1 MCFTLYII
9 IKLNERWSKISIL
22 FLTII
27 AQVRISKWG
36 NWTSNNIPVFHG
48 SYVSNWRIDEV
59 PDEYAY
65 CHIDR
70 VTLLENELYSNGDIL
85 LSYNTKVINNPLE
98 IIDTKLNVNCFV
110 KINYITGLTLW
121 AKELIYR

>member
-36 NWTSNNIPVFHG
+36 SWTSNNKPVFHG
-48 SYVSNWRIDEV
+48 YYISSWYINGV

-65 CHIDR
+65 CYIDE
-70 VTLLENELYSNGDIL
+70 VNLLENKLYSNGDIL

-98 IIDTKLNVNCFV
+98 IIDKKLFANCFV
-110 KINYITGLTLW
+110 KINYNTGLTLW